1 MNQQNQIKIGNIVPV
16 RILTATQVGYPD
28 SEEHLTE
35 ILSTFNRK
43 DILIT
48 LARINLLL
56 QLSDD
61 PLESEEILRQ
71 NFCADILLNEI
82 DWRNLTEY
90 MIFNRESTLFLLSK
104 SVQVA
109 DPDPTRDPDSTEDA
123 KNELARCYLIANEF
137 ISQKNPDVGT
147 DSTEKRRKELP
158 VKLIPSLEYALTP
171 SMALSLKNKIV
182 RSKEFLTRFQKLALT
197 FDVNETFQMTGLTPQ
212 EYQYLILGIVAP
224 YLRVPPEKIGNTEVW
239 VNTKPSPSLTPLY
252 EKLLPHTAIPIDEL
266 AEETLSSLDNEF
278 LLWRKY
284 PLVKISEDLILCIDI
299 GFLLDKVETGVFW
312 IIHEQLKEKDKGK
325 KIIDLRGEVFED
337 YAASIIERGINVQ
350 TPSSMEKCIISPTYI
365 EKEKKQCTDIAV
377 CSSKT
382 LILLECKAS
391 LLSAQTKFSGDT
403 RKFYQTLKDRI
414 IEPSGIEQLWNAIHA
429 LGHTDEKER
438 REVKGI
444 DICRVKKIYPVLVL
458 SDRIFSLLLLNRFLN
473 SEFQRFVQPNDLEDY
488 LEIMPLT
495 VLTIEDLELLEP
507 YLRDT
512 PFHAHLDKWITQ
524 FFNRN
529 DFFPFSQ
536 YLRSLMEGEVRQ
548 NTYMDREFKKFSDD
562 MKEYFSLRG
571 IN

>member
-197 FDVNETFQMTGLTPQ
+197 FDVNETFQMTGLTP
-212 EYQYLILGIVAP
+212 EESQYLILGIVAP

-350 TPSSMEKCIISPTYI
+350 TPASMEKCIISPTYI

-414 IEPSGIEQLWNAIHA
+414 IDPKGIKQLCNAIHF

-458 SDRIFSLLLLNRFLN
+458 SDRIFSLPSLNQFLD
-473 SEFQRFVQPNDLEDY
+473 SEFQRLVADNDLEDH
-488 LEIMPLT
+488 LKIMPLT

-512 PFHAHLDKWITQ
+512 PFHVHLDKWITQ
-524 FFNRN
+524 IFNN
-529 DFFPFSQ
+529 NEFFPFSE
-536 YLRSLMEGEVRQ
+536 YLRSLMEGDVRQ
-548 NTYMDREFKKFSDD
+548 NTYMEQEFKKFSDE
-562 MKEYFSLRG
+562 MKEYFSLRDLD
-571 IN
+571 

>member
-1 MNQQNQIKIGNIVPV
+1 MNQQSQIKIGNIVPV
-16 RILTATQVGYPD
+16 CILTASEVDYPD

-35 ILSTFNRK
+35 ILSTFNHK
-43 DILIT
+43 AILIT
-48 LARINLLL
+48 LARINLRL
-56 QLSDD
+56 QLSHN
-61 PLESEEILRQ
+61 PLESERCLRKC
-71 NFCADILLNEI
+71 FCSDILLNEI
-82 DWRNLTEY
+82 DRRGLTEH

-104 SVQVA
+104 SIHIA
-109 DPDPTRDPDSTEDA
+109 DPGSTRHLDGTDA
-123 KNELARCYLIANEF
+123 KNELVRCYLIANQF
-137 ISQKNPDVGT
+137 IDQKNPDVGT
-147 DSTEKRRKELP
+147 DSTEERRKELP

-171 SMALSLKNKIV
+171 SIAPAFMNKIV
-182 RSKEFLTRFQKLALT
+182 RSKKCLTRFQNIRSD
-197 FDVNETFQMTGLTPQ
+197 FDVNETFFQVTELTPQ

-239 VNTKPSPSLTPLY
+239 VNTKPSPLLTPLY

-350 TPSSMEKCIISPTYI
+350 TPSSMAKCIISPTYI

-391 LLSAQTKFSGDT
+391 LLSAQTKFSGDA

-458 SDRIFSLLLLNRFLN
+458 SDRIFSLLSLNWFLN

-495 VLTIEDLELLEP
+495 VLTIEDLEFLEP

-529 DFFPFSQ
+529 DFFPVQPVFTFFDGGGSA
-536 YLRSLMEGEVRQ
+536 SKHIHE
-548 NTYMDREFKKFSDD
+548 S
-562 MKEYFSLRG
+562 G
-571 IN
+571 I